1 MRPPSEPVG
10 RPATGRP
17 TGISAH
23 ALLAGVLLVAGLL
36 LLWSAVTAEGDFG
49 LQGPRLAPVVVTVA
63 WVAVAGVYL
72 VMQLRPRPQ
81 SRLMPETAGEAS
93 ADSAEES
100 GPEAEV
106 TPEEQHKPGW
116 WAPAGVLAALVGF
129 AVALEY
135 AGFVVSAA
143 LFTVATARV
152 LGSRNLVRDLIV
164 AVLLPI
170 AVYLGF
176 TRFLDIFLPAG
187 VFPL

>member
-1 MRPPSEPVG
+1 MEPRSEPVG
-10 RPATGRP
+10 RSATGRR
-17 TGISAH
+17 TGVSAQ
-23 ALLAGVLLVAGLL
+23 AVLAGVLLVAGLL
-36 LLWSAVTAEGDFG
+36 LLWSALTAEGDFG
-49 LQGPRLAPVVVTVA
+49 LRGPRLAPVVVTVA

-72 VMQLRPRPQ
+72 VTQLRPRQRP
-81 SRLMPETAGEAS
+81 MPDVAGETTVDAT
-93 ADSAEES
+93 
-100 GPEAEV
+100 EA
-106 TPEEQHKPGW
+106 TDQEQHKPGW

-152 LGSRNLVRDLIV
+152 LGSRNLVRDVIV
-164 AVLLPI
+164 AVVLPI